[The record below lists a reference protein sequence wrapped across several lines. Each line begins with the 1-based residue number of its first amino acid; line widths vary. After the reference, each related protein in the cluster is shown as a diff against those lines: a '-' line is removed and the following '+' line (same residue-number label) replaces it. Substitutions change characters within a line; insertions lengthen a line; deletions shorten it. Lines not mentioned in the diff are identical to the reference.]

1 MRHDLTNLALEF
13 IVSVTALVGSVAATG
28 VTGPVAP
35 VPHPVFVAPLS
46 CTNKYIGYGISV
58 DVVNALT
65 TTVAKGKVISWSYRF
80 TGGGGGAWPTTAQG
94 TVKSGTK
101 TLSANLAPGQSVRI
115 DLINKSYK
123 VSDCKASVV
132 L

>member
-1 MRHDLTNLALEF
+1 MRYTLTNLGLG
-13 IVSVTALVGSVAATG
+13 ALVSAAALIASVDAAG

-35 VPHPVFVAPLS
+35 IPNPSFVAPLA
-46 CTNKYIGYGISV
+46 CTNKFIAYGIAV
-58 DVVNALT
+58 DAVNTLT
-65 TTVAKGKVISWSYRF
+65 TTLAKGKVISWSYRF
-80 TGGGGGAWPTTAQG
+80 TGGGGRAWPTTAQG
-94 TVKSGTK
+94 TVKTGT
-101 TLSANLAPGQSVRI
+101 TALTENLGPGQSVRI